1 MQLKRK
7 RFQRRLKRS
16 TARLQLIVFNMV
28 AMFFS
33 EISKIILADILVI
46 GFEVESARFREEA
59 IFVLRDLAW
68 GKILISMDPL
78 NRIEHQFNPGA

>member
-59 IFVLRDLAW
+59 IF
-68 GKILISMDPL
+68 
-78 NRIEHQFNPGA
+78 HQKSELC